1 MAGRQNTRSSHDGA
15 RSTRTSKR
23 YSMTALYLSMNANP
37 RELEIEDD
45 LARAQKVLRDLK
57 SKISSQSKK
66 NFVLEKD
73 VRYLDSRIA
82 LLVQNRMALEERNE
96 VADHLDESDELTEG
110 AFPNDDKTQKY
121 GNLLFLLQSEP
132 KHIAH
137 LCRLVTLAE
146 IDQLLQTVMFTIY
159 GNQYE
164 SREEHLLLTMFQ
176 SVLTYQFDNTP
187 DYSSLLRANTPVS
200 RMMTTYTRRGPGQGY
215 LKTVLSEQ
223 INYVTSKLRD
233 VDLEINPLK
242 VYETMMSE
250 RASIRGSTS
259 SLPPGGITAEE
270 AAANPQV
277 QAIISRRVGQLIQ
290 LANYFLDTIV
300 DGMDETPY
308 GIRWICKQIRSL
320 SRRKY
325 P

>member
-1 MAGRQNTRSSHDGA
+1 MATCCSYSNPSRNTSLTCVVWSRWPRSINCYRQSCSPSTET
-15 RSTRTSKR
+15 STRAVKSTCCSPCSR
-23 YSMTALYLSMNANP
+23 SVQTNLPHTTNQLA
-37 RELEIEDD
+37 D
-45 LARAQKVLRDLK
+45 L
-57 SKISSQSKK
+57 
-66 NFVLEKD
+66 F
-73 VRYLDSRIA
+73 
-82 LLVQNRMALEERNE
+82 
-96 VADHLDESDELTEG
+96 
-110 AFPNDDKTQKY
+110 
-121 GNLLFLLQSEP
+121 
-132 KHIAH
+132 
-137 LCRLVTLAE
+137 TL
-146 IDQLLQTVMFTIY
+146 
-159 GNQYE
+159 
-164 SREEHLLLTMFQ
+164 Q

-242 VYETMMSE
+242 VYETMMAE

-300 DGMDETPY
+300 NNLDETPY

-325 P
+325 PDAHDQTICTLIGGFFFLRFINPAIVTPRSYMLIEQNPAENPKRTLTLVRR